1 MMAVINSSHDVACLL
16 IKYMLK
22 KRKLDPRGAPFRASE
37 N

>member
-1 MMAVINSSHDVACLL
+1 MAVANSYDIAWLL

-22 KRKLDPRGAPFRASE
+22 IMKLDPRGAPFRASE